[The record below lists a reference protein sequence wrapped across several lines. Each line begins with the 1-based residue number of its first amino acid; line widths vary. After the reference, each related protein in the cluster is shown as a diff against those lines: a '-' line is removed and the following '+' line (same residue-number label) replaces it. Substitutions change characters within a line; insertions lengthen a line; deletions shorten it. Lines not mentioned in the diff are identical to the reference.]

1 MSSARSWLFWTGLV
15 VTILGLVLLLLS
27 SATLGYTIGVGV
39 TCVGVILFGMGLRS
53 RMKEKNPGLG
63 NIILIVALIAAA
75 ALMVLAFFVG

>member
-39 TCVGVILFGMGLRS
+39 TCAGVILFGMGLRS